1 MSKKSSHHRVK
12 RNQQLIEAQRLLE
25 GHTMR
30 GDTEYD
36 FDSINRRSNQSIGQA
51 YSSSDEHK
59 VFLNGERYSNGRT
72 DTHDTHVYQEKAQ
85 NHRLSQLEDPKRQST
100 KEIGL
105 NGLSSLNIAPT
116 KM

>member
-1 MSKKSSHHRVK
+1 MSKKSSRHRVK

-30 GDTEYD
+30 GDAGYD
-36 FDSINRRSNQSIGQA
+36 GDSINRRNNQSIGHA
-51 YSSSDEHK
+51 YSSSDEHN
-59 VFLNGERYSNGRT
+59 VFFNADGYHSNT
-72 DTHDTHVYQEKAQ
+72 DTHDTY
-85 NHRLSQLEDPKRQST
+85 PKRQSI

-105 NGLSSLNIAPT
+105 NRLSSLDIAPT